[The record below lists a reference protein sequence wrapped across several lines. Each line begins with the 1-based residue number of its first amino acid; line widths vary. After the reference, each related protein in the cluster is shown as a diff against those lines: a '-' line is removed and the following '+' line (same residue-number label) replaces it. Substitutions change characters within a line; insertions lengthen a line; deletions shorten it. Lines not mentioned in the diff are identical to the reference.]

1 MDIEIIISLVIFAFC
16 AGAIDAAV
24 GGGGL
29 IQIPAIM
36 GAMPQLAPATV
47 FGTNKLASICGT
59 ASAAFS
65 FLRKVQLP

>member
-1 MDIEIIISLVIFAFC
+1 MDIEIIISLIGFAFM

-36 GAMPQLAPATV
+36 SSLPYLQPA
-47 FGTNKLASICGT
+47 S
-59 ASAAFS
+59 
-65 FLRKVQLP
+65 R

>member
-1 MDIEIIISLVIFAFC
+1 MDIEIIISLIGFAFM

-36 GAMPQLAPATV
+36 SSLPYLQPATV
-47 FGTNKLASICGT
+47 FGTVLLLARPVS
-59 ASAAFS
+59 
-65 FLRKVQLP
+65 R